1 MSDEDGWVVI
11 HETKTRMSVDGA
23 LECANDI
30 LKGCLPY
37 DGETDYSAHLRDYGY
52 ECVEVLRDEVLRLR
66 AAVKEWE
73 DAADDARI
81 EALTADEYTP

>member
-30 LKGCLPY
+30 LKG
-37 DGETDYSAHLRDYGY
+37 
-52 ECVEVLRDEVLRLR
+52 
-66 AAVKEWE
+66 
-73 DAADDARI
+73 
-81 EALTADEYTP
+81 